1 MKFAHLQSRPQVP
14 TIEEW
19 SNMFHNKDKEL
30 CDRLDKISLAL
41 EYLKTRTEE
50 EEEEVIEEKEIQPEI
65 KSMSFKTAFK
75 IVLALHLLV
84 GAYFFLK
91 PAKAK
96 KPTTPQTTI
105 QYKK

>member
-1 MKFAHLQSRPQVP
+1 
-14 TIEEW
+14 
-19 SNMFHNKDKEL
+19 MFHNKDKEL
-30 CDRLDKISLAL
+30 CDRLDRISLAL

-50 EEEEVIEEKEIQPEI
+50 EEEEVIEEEQIQPEI

-96 KPTTPQTTI
+96 KPTTPQTTT

>member
-1 MKFAHLQSRPQVP
+1 
-14 TIEEW
+14 
-19 SNMFHNKDKEL
+19 MFHNKDKEL
-30 CDRLDKISLAL
+30 CDRLDRISLAL

-50 EEEEVIEEKEIQPEI
+50 EEDEVIEEEEIQPEI

-91 PAKAK
+91 SAKAK
-96 KPTTPQTTI
+96 KPTTPQTTT

>member
-1 MKFAHLQSRPQVP
+1 
-14 TIEEW
+14 
-19 SNMFHNKDKEL
+19 MFHNKDKEL

-50 EEEEVIEEKEIQPEI
+50 EDEVIEEEEIQPEI

-84 GAYFFLK
+84 GAYLFLK

-96 KPTTPQTTI
+96 KPTTPQTTT

>member
-1 MKFAHLQSRPQVP
+1 MKFEPLQHRPQVL
-14 TIEEW
+14 TIDEW

-30 CDRLDKISLAL
+30 GKRLDRISLAL

-50 EEEEVIEEKEIQPEI
+50 EEEQEVIEEYRPQI
-65 KSMSFKTAFK
+65 KPISFKTAFK

-84 GAYFFLK
+84 GAYIFTK

-96 KPTTPQTTI
+96 QPKTPQPIT
-105 QYKK
+105 QYRK